1 MLILKE
7 HQAELFLKKEGFPV
21 VESHLVRDVAQLIKY
36 GKKLGFPVVLKNPD
50 ILHKTEKNAVK
61 TNVYENN
68 LDYEYDNLKAKNV
81 LIQKQIKGH
90 EFLVG
95 VKKDNVFGHV
105 IAFGIGGI
113 FTEVLKEVSFR
124 VLPVN
129 KKDAI
134 DLIKENKAYDL
145 LNARGKK
152 IPTKKIE
159 NIILKISE
167 LAERHP
173 NIIELDIN
181 PLIVNEREAKIV
193 DARIVFNTN
202 K

>member
-21 VESHLVRDVAQLIKY
+21 VESHLVKDKNHLFKHAD
-36 GKKLGFPVVLKNPD
+36 KLGFPLVLKNPN

-61 TNVYENN
+61 INVYKND
-68 LDYEYDNLKAKNV
+68 LLKEYKSLNSEEV
-81 LIQKQIKGH
+81 LMQKQIKGH

-95 VKKDNVFGHV
+95 LKKDNVFGHV
-105 IAFGIGGI
+105 VAFGIGGI

-124 VLPVN
+124 VLPIS

-134 DLIKENKAYDL
+134 DLIKENKAYNL
-145 LNARGKK
+145 LNARGKN
-152 IPTKKIE
+152 ISTKGIE
-159 NIILKISE
+159 RILLKISE
-167 LAERHP
+167 LVERHP

-181 PLIVNEREAKIV
+181 PLIVNEKETKVV
-193 DARIVFNTN
+193 DARIVLE
-202 K
+202 

>member
-21 VESHLVRDVAQLIKY
+21 VESHLVRDAAQLIKY

-124 VLPVN
+124 VLPIN
-129 KKDAI
+129 KKDTI
-134 DLIKENKAYDL
+134 DLIKENKAYGL

-152 IPTKKIE
+152 ISTKKIE

>member
-159 NIILKISE
+159 NIILKIPE

-202 K
+202 I

>member
-21 VESHLVRDVAQLIKY
+21 VESHLVKDVAQLIKY
-36 GKKLGFPVVLKNPD
+36 GKKFGFPVVLKNPD

-68 LDYEYDNLKAKNV
+68 LHYEYDNLKANNV
-81 LIQKQIKGH
+81 LIQKQVKGH
-90 EFLVG
+90 ELLVG

-113 FTEVLKEVSFR
+113 FTEVLKEVSFK

-152 IPTKKIE
+152 ISTKKIE

-173 NIIELDIN
+173 NIFELDIN

-193 DARIVFNTN
+193 DARIVLE
-202 K
+202 

>member
-21 VESHLVRDVAQLIKY
+21 VESHLVRDAAQLIKY

-124 VLPVN
+124 V
-129 KKDAI
+129 
-134 DLIKENKAYDL
+134 
-145 LNARGKK
+145 
-152 IPTKKIE
+152 
-159 NIILKISE
+159 
-167 LAERHP
+167 
-173 NIIELDIN
+173 
-181 PLIVNEREAKIV
+181 
-193 DARIVFNTN
+193 
-202 K
+202 

>member
-134 DLIKENKAYDL
+134 DLIKENKAYGL

-202 K
+202 I

>member
-21 VESHLVRDVAQLIKY
+21 VESHLVRDAAQLIKY

-134 DLIKENKAYDL
+134 DLIKENKAYGL

>member
-21 VESHLVRDVAQLIKY
+21 VESHLVRDAAQLIKY

-202 K
+202 I

>member
-21 VESHLVRDVAQLIKY
+21 VESHLVRDAAQLIKY

-134 DLIKENKAYDL
+134 DLIRENKAYDL
-145 LNARGKK
+145 LNERGKK

>member
-21 VESHLVRDVAQLIKY
+21 VESHLVRDAAQLIKY

-193 DARIVFNTN
+193 DARIVLE
-202 K
+202 

>member
-21 VESHLVRDVAQLIKY
+21 VESHLVRDAAQLIKY

>member
-21 VESHLVRDVAQLIKY
+21 VESHLVRDAAQLIKY

-134 DLIKENKAYDL
+134 DLIRENKAYDL

-181 PLIVNEREAKIV
+181 PLIVNEIEAKIV

>member
-193 DARIVFNTN
+193 DARIVLE
-202 K
+202 